1 METFLFVLLLIL
13 KILGITLLV
22 ILGIVLLLVCL
33 ILFVPVRYSGEGSFI
48 DNKPKFRAKAS
59 YLLHILT
66 VSFDIED
73 GDKLRIKLFCFR
85 LNKKKQEK
93 EEVFSD
99 EPAKE
104 SGSQPVV
111 ENIAEKESEEKIEDL
126 SEEIKEEKAETPE
139 EKPDETTSEAPKE
152 APSGHKFTKKKKE
165 KKEKSTKSPGIY
177 DKIKGYMEKL
187 KRDEVRES
195 LALCKKQIGIV
206 LKSVLPKR
214 GDINGSVGFD
224 DPSTTGT
231 VCMIIGIISPWTYK
245 HLHVTGDFENAKIEL
260 SGNFKGR
267 IYGVV
272 LLTVFLRVFFNKNVR
287 KAIKLFKEE

>member
-1 METFLFVLLLIL
+1 
-13 KILGITLLV
+13 
-22 ILGIVLLLVCL
+22 
-33 ILFVPVRYSGEGSFI
+33 
-48 DNKPKFRAKAS
+48 
-59 YLLHILT
+59 
-66 VSFDIED
+66 
-73 GDKLRIKLFCFR
+73 
-85 LNKKKQEK
+85 
-93 EEVFSD
+93 
-99 EPAKE
+99 
-104 SGSQPVV
+104 
-111 ENIAEKESEEKIEDL
+111 
-126 SEEIKEEKAETPE
+126 
-139 EKPDETTSEAPKE
+139 
-152 APSGHKFTKKKKE
+152 
-165 KKEKSTKSPGIY
+165 
-177 DKIKGYMEKL
+177 MEKL

-214 GDINGSVGFD
+214 WDINGSVGFD

-245 HLHVTGDFENAKIEL
+245 HLHVTGDFENAKIEF